1 MANVT
6 HEARKVTRA
15 KVHSLCPVK
24 FEAQQMFGAF
34 GPPNGTKFK
43 DEIST
48 RQLESKWPQ
57 PDLPMKA

>member
-24 FEAQQMFGAF
+24 FEAQKIFGAF
-34 GPPNGTKFK
+34 GRPPNQNLEHSFK
-43 DEIST
+43 T
-48 RQLESKWPQ
+48 TT
-57 PDLPMKA
+57 